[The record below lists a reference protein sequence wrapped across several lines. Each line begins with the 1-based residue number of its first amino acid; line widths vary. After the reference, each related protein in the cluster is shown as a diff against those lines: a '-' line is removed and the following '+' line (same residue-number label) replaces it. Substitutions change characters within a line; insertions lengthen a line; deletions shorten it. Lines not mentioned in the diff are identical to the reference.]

1 MTAELVAML
10 AVGVSLLA
18 AVITAFGLLM
28 NAVHRL
34 EARMEAR
41 FDRLEARFERLKA
54 AVTDLCE
61 RVARIEGMLAAPWR
75 RANGEPLPGDA
86 AAAEA
91 AG

>member
-18 AVITAFGLLM
+18 SVITAFGLLM

-34 EARMEAR
+34 EARMEAP
-41 FDRLEARFERLKA
+41 FDRLEARFERLDA
-54 AVTDLCE
+54 AVADL
-61 RVARIEGMLAAPWR
+61 RGMLGAPWR